1 MRLPGFFGVFG
12 FDKCFQIG
20 QIHLPEVA
28 VLIEPGIDG
37 AERLGIELV
46 DAVTAFAVFA
56 DEVGATQKAEVFG
69 DGGAGDREGSSDGSG
84 GLAAATEKIEHGAAG
99 GIGKGLEGGFW
110 GICNRLVPHN
120 A

>member
-20 QIHLPEVA
+20 QIHLPEIA
-28 VLIEPGIDG
+28 ILIEPGIDG

-46 DAVTAFAVFA
+46 DAVAALAVFA
-56 DEVGATQKAEVFG
+56 DKVGATQKAEVFG

-84 GLAAATEKIEHGAAG
+84 GLAAATEKIEDGAAG

-110 GICNRLVPHN
+110 GICNRTVPHN